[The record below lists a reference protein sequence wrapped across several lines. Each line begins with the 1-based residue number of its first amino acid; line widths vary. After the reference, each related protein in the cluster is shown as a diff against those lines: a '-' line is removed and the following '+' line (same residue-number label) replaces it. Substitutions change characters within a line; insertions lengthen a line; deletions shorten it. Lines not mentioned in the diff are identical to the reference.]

1 VFVGAILVVG
11 PNASISGRDSGL
23 SDSHENLAGH
33 PLASIEVLGQSLLQR
48 TISRL
53 HGDGIRDVAI
63 ISDRSL
69 SSLIHSQLPG
79 NTDLILVNR
88 PTDVWSA
95 AQRTF
100 AEFAENGAESVLLI
114 RLGAYVEFDLE
125 QLLDFHREQSQPV
138 TPFCDQQGPL
148 DYWVLSAS
156 PDVAG
161 CETIQGGGVVGEA
174 GGTPFQITG
183 YVNRMISPRDL
194 RKLAVDS
201 FLGRCQIK
209 PSGIH
214 LKPGIWVDD
223 GAQVHRRARIVAPA
237 YIGRNVKVQANALV
251 TRCSNLE
258 RGCEVGYGTV
268 VEDASILRDTCLG
281 TGLDVTHAV
290 VWGRNLINLR
300 YDVALEIN
308 DPKLVSGPTIVRPR
322 PLHPID
328 QVAPVVS
335 DVPAVD
341 AAPAADI
348 SEVDLNLNA
357 GGLRDAAKDAK
368 PAFVSPRRNAWA
380 G

>member
-1 VFVGAILVVG
+1 MFVGAILVVG
-11 PNASISGRDSGL
+11 PNASTSGRDSGL

-48 TISRL
+48 TVSKL
-53 HGDGIRDVAI
+53 HGDGFRDIAV

-69 SSLIHSQLPG
+69 STLIHSQLPG
-79 NTDLILVNR
+79 STDLILVNR
-88 PTDVWSA
+88 PTDIWSA

-100 AEFAENGAESVLLI
+100 AEFVENGAESVLLV

-125 QLLDFHREQSQPV
+125 QVLNFHREQSQPV
-138 TPFCDQQGPL
+138 TPLCDQQGPL
-148 DYWVLSAS
+148 DYWVLSSS
-156 PDVAG
+156 PDVTDG
-161 CETIQGGGVVGEA
+161 ETIRA
-174 GGTPFQITG
+174 GGMVGDGSETPFQVTG
-183 YVNRMISPRDL
+183 YVNRMVSARDL
-194 RKLAVDS
+194 RRLAVDS
-201 FLGRCQIK
+201 FMGRCQIK

-237 YIGRNVKVQANALV
+237 YIGRNVKVQADALV

-290 VWGRNLINLR
+290 VWGRNLVNLR
-300 YDVALEIN
+300 HDVALEIN

-328 QVAPVVS
+328 PAAPVVS
-335 DVPAVD
+335 DAPEAD
-341 AAPAADI
+341 AAPAVDV

-357 GGLRDAAKDAK
+357 DGLRETAKDAK

>member
-1 VFVGAILVVG
+1 MLVGAILVVG
-11 PNASISGRDSGL
+11 TDASTSGRDSGL

-48 TISRL
+48 TVSRL
-53 HGDGIRDVAI
+53 HADGFRDIAV
-63 ISDRSL
+63 ISERSL
-69 SSLIHSQLPG
+69 STLIHSQLPG

-100 AEFAENGAESVLLI
+100 AEFAENGVESVLLI
-114 RLGAYVEFDLE
+114 RLGACVEFDLQ
-125 QLLDFHREQSQPV
+125 QLLNFHREQNQPV
-138 TPFCDQQGPL
+138 TPLYDRDGPL
-148 DYWVLSAS
+148 DYWILSAF
-156 PDVAG
+156 PDPASF
-161 CETIQGGGVVGEA
+161 ETIQAGDAADEA
-174 GGTPFQITG
+174 GGTPFQVTG
-183 YVNRMISPRDL
+183 YVNRMVRARDL
-194 RKLAVDS
+194 RRLVVDS

-214 LKPGIWVDD
+214 LKPGIWVDE

-290 VWGRNLINLR
+290 VWGRNLLNLR
-300 YDVALEIN
+300 HDVALEIN
-308 DPKLVSGPTIVRPR
+308 DPKLLSGPTIVRPR
-322 PLHPID
+322 PLHPI
-328 QVAPVVS
+328 APTAPAVS
-335 DVPAVD
+335 DT
-341 AAPAADI
+341 PAADAPAVEV
-348 SEVDLNLNA
+348 SEVDLNVNA
-357 GGLRDAAKDAK
+357 DGLRDVVQDAK